1 MKKMFLLIVVPVFL
15 VVLGFGQDPAMPSNT
30 DHASIK
36 GCLSAADGNYTVAED
51 GTTQLF
57 KLSSSTVDLKAH
69 VGHDVEVIGQK
80 TNMAA
85 SSAPPDNRVAV
96 TAVNMISDHC
106 ATATAANT
114 VTPAVVET
122 TPPMTASAPAPAP
135 DAIPAPAASTP
146 VVSDPAPTQKASA
159 PTEPASAPA
168 TLMASAKPTESTER
182 LPATATPLPMLGL
195 IGFVLLAVGLFSRR
209 SRTNQS

>member
-1 MKKMFLLIVVPVFL
+1 MKKMFLLIVVPALL

-30 DHASIK
+30 DQASIK
-36 GCLSAADGNYTVAED
+36 GCLSVADGNYTVAED

-69 VGHDVEVIGQK
+69 VGHDVEVVGQK

-106 ATATAANT
+106 ATAVAAT
-114 VTPAVVET
+114 TIAPSVAET
-122 TPPMTASAPAPAP
+122 MPSTTASATPPAP
-135 DAIPAPAASTP
+135 DTIPTPVASTPAASDPTP
-146 VVSDPAPTQKASA
+146 MQTARVSA
-159 PTEPASAPA
+159 EPASTPAP
-168 TLMASAKPTESTER
+168 LMASATPPESTEH
-182 LPATATPLPMLGL
+182 LPATASPLPMLGL
-195 IGFVLLAVGLFSRR
+195 IGFGLLAVGLFTRR
-209 SRTNQS
+209 PRTNQS